1 MNQDAVQEYFEL
13 TRTVKPRMPFHK
25 KLTGLLCAASIL
37 GLSVSHATE
46 TVHLTPDLTPGFS
59 FQLQVSKER
68 ERKQEGKS
76 TLSGRTVST
85 IAVRVHSADENGYL
99 LEWRYKDFSFISPKL
114 ERLDNPQLLRKLAA
128 LTKNTRFLMRFNA
141 RGELL
146 KLENH
151 AEARSQLDEM
161 WQLIETELP
170 APDMKVS
177 NAIRDL
183 FNDENAFRQLLTRD
197 VLPYFNPMLWGE
209 FEIGKHMEFNTEIPN
224 PMGGP
229 TFSASGEMR
238 VGYSQTADKRRVRI
252 DIQQKINPAGLSESL
267 NKFADRV
274 GKAPSEVDAQKMHA
288 SMSHMTINDQMTY
301 FLPQPRGWPEKAIF
315 VRRVHAQGGS
325 QVDRVEFIRLPR

>member
-1 MNQDAVQEYFEL
+1 ML
-13 TRTVKPRMPFHK
+13 FHK
-25 KLTGLLCAASIL
+25 KLTGLLCAASVL

-46 TVHLTPDLTPGFS
+46 TVLLTPDLTPGLI

-76 TLSGRTVST
+76 TLSGRAVST

-114 ERLDNPQLLRKLAA
+114 ERLANPQLLRKLAA
-128 LTKNTRFLMRFNA
+128 LAKNTRYLLRFNA

-151 AEARSQLDEM
+151 AEARSRLDEM

-170 APDMKVS
+170 ATEIKVS
-177 NAIRDL
+177 NAIRNL
-183 FNDENAFRQLLTRD
+183 FNDENTLRQLLTRD

-209 FEIGKHMEFNTEIPN
+209 FEIGRHMEFDTAIPN

-229 TFSASGEMR
+229 TFSASGEMWAE
-238 VGYSQTADKRRVRI
+238 YSQTLDKRHVRV

-267 NKFADRV
+267 NKFADKV
-274 GKAPSEVDAQKMHA
+274 GKAPSKANAQKMLA
-288 SMSHMTINDQMTY
+288 LVNQIMINDQMIY

-325 QVDRVEFIRLPR
+325 QVDRVEFIRLPK

>member
-1 MNQDAVQEYFEL
+1 
-13 TRTVKPRMPFHK
+13 MPFRK
-25 KLTGLLCAASIL
+25 TLAKLLCATSIL

-46 TVHLTPDLTPGFS
+46 TVHLAPDLTPGVS
-59 FQLQVSKER
+59 FKLQVSKQR

-76 TLSGRTVST
+76 TLSGRAVST
-85 IAVRVHSADENGYL
+85 IAIRVQSSDENGYL

-114 ERLDNPQLLRKLAA
+114 ERLANPQLLRKLAA
-128 LTKNTRFLMRFNA
+128 LTKNTRYLLRFNA
-141 RGELL
+141 QGELL

-151 AEARSQLDEM
+151 AEARSRLDEM

-170 APDMKVS
+170 AADLKVS
-177 NAIRDL
+177 SGIRDL
-183 FNDENAFRQLLTRD
+183 FNDENTLRQLLTRD

-209 FEIGKHMEFNTEIPN
+209 FEIGKHMEFDTAIPN

-229 TFSASGEMR
+229 TFTASGEMW
-238 VGYSQTADKRRVRI
+238 VEYSQTPDKRHVRV
-252 DIQQKINPAGLSESL
+252 DIHQKINPAGLSESL

-274 GKAPSEVDAQKMHA
+274 GKALSEVDTQKMHA
-288 SMSHMTINDQMTY
+288 SMNHMTINDQMTY

-325 QVDRVEFIRLPR
+325 QVDRVEFIRLAR